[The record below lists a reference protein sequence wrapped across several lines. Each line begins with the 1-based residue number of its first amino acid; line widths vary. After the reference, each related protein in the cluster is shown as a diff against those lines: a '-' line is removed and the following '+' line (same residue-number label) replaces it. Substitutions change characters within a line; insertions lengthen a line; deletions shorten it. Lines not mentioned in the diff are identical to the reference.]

1 MTNIAEDLEKI
12 IESMIENINENKFPI
27 QERSIFRDRYVEK
40 DLCSALVLCQTIL
53 SRHFDYDVE
62 ASILVQ
68 EDYEAL
74 RNYFQM
80 QKNLIAV
87 ELQEIVKVLYK
98 KERKLDRVDRLRVL
112 LINNAQLEKNNIAKR
127 NERGYENTKEEF
139 DHPDF
144 QSEWMAYNEW
154 LNKNIFVKESLPLTY
169 SISHDLGYNEYFH
182 IASMAQEKSRVKQQ
196 NMTPKMFAEAQMLPE
211 DITLITEF
219 LRKKYLKKLS
229 TVQLQKEYATLKR
242 ALIQCVNMRN
252 LKNGEF
258 TEEIQKYWDAMNCL
272 ENEQQ
277 RRIEIAQKSRYICL
291 K

>member
-1 MTNIAEDLEKI
+1 MTNITEDLEKT

-40 DLCSALVLCQTIL
+40 VLCSTLVLCQTIL
-53 SRHFDYDVE
+53 SKRLDYVVE
-62 ASILVQ
+62 VSILVQ

-98 KERKLDRVDRLRVL
+98 KEKKIDRVDRLRFL
-112 LINNAQLEKNNIAKR
+112 LINNAQLEKNNIAER
-127 NERGYENTKEEF
+127 NKRGYENTKEEF

-154 LNKNIFVKESLPLTY
+154 LNKNILVKESLPLTY

-219 LRKKYLKKLS
+219 LHKKYLKKLS
-229 TVQLQKEYATLKR
+229 TVQLRKEYATLKLT
-242 ALIQCVNMRN
+242 LIHCINGRE
-252 LKNGEF
+252 LKKREF
-258 TEEIQKYWDAMNCL
+258 TEEIEKYWSAMNRL
-272 ENEQQ
+272 EEEQQ
-277 RRIEIAQKSRYICL
+277 RRMKESRYIRL